1 MEDVGMVGL
10 KLYADKRRVV
20 PHGAFDKEEAVICK
34 CKDWKPNIDI
44 VNGFIVMQA
53 NMAWGNKKGYTGKA
67 FRFCPWC
74 GKKLVAERKGKK

>member
-1 MEDVGMVGL
+1 M
-10 KLYADKRRVV
+10 
-20 PHGAFDKEEAVICK
+20 ICK

-53 NMAWGNKKGYTGKA
+53 NMAWGNKKGYTGKP